1 MTPQRFDISE
11 AYKWWDV
18 LRDGNQLTEI
28 RLISNDGKTASGIFD
43 NIDEIVKAIVP
54 YTNDWNIYYTIN
66 RLPDDVKGLPQYN
79 KIIVRPKQTCNDNMM
94 IARDYVCIDLDSRR
108 LSGTN
113 ATDEQVEFT
122 KKKANEV
129 YQYLVNVGFNPP
141 TVVFSSSGVHLYLK
155 CAMQNNEKNTKLVKR
170 FLQALSMM
178 FTDEHTDVDEKVFN
192 CARIMRLP
200 STYSCK
206 GNTMDA
212 SRPQRLCKFVKINEN
227 KINDVAYFEKVA
239 ALYPEEEAR
248 PSSQNNYSL
257 ESFDL
262 DAFIEKHNIPVTKK
276 VEVADGTRYYLE
288 HCLFNDQHK
297 GHDAILFKHKNG
309 AVAYFC
315 YHNSCSGND
324 WRKVREMY
332 EPDAYTRKSTYQPH
346 RSFRP
351 IRQEIVPKELQETE
365 ESKGNVWQCLSEIE
379 DEDRSKII
387 SIPSG
392 ITQYDKECCGFDK
405 PSLSVWSGNN
415 GCVDCDTEYFN
426 GKRWVKIS
434 DYKDGDMVL
443 QYNAD
448 GTASLVKPLKYHK
461 YRCDSLTLMTNATN
475 SINQCL
481 SDEHNVIYITS
492 KGNLHKQNFSQF
504 KSAGGRQC
512 WIIPYFRY
520 SGSGIDWTDN
530 EIKLA
535 LAVSAE
541 GHLFE
546 HRLNKK
552 RRVRVNL
559 KHKYKKDE
567 LEYLL
572 NACGIEYEKKKYC
585 PRDLA
590 FDTYLFYWDKAF
602 KLFPLDWYNMSEAQL
617 ELVKSN
623 ITIWDGRVSE
633 GRGGTYS
640 TTKKHNAD
648 FVQFCATSLGYRCS
662 ISEDNREDRK
672 NTLYSLHFS
681 KNKSMI
687 RCYKGGFKF
696 SYYKTL
702 DGYKYCF
709 SVPSGMLVLRRNNA
723 INITGNSAKSTLL
736 NQIALN
742 AVNQGFKVA
751 IYSGELR
758 GKKMKRWLLYQAAGK
773 QYNKKSIYNEYDY
786 FTPTPVKDKIVSWL
800 DGKLYNY
807 NTRYSHNIEQVCLE
821 VEKLVKEQQID
832 MLIMDNLSCLDIQ
845 ELDGAI
851 NEQQKAAIKMLLR
864 LTDNLELAT
873 HLVVHPKKAETYLR
887 KNDVS
892 GAKTLT
898 DLADCVFFVH
908 RWNQDTQKA
917 AKEFMIDSVYYDLC
931 DSGATNLVEVIKH
944 REFGEAE
951 GHIYKLYFEPES
963 RRLKNSIAEHIHYG
977 WEDNPTQIDFDYSS
991 NDAINA
997 FESHQDVDNE
1007 QLDSFED
1014 LLKSPF

>member
-1 MTPQRFDISE
+1 MDTYGNTRMNRFDISE

-28 RLISNDGKTASGIFD
+28 RLLSNDGRTASGIFD
-43 NIDEIVKAIVP
+43 NIDEIVKAIAP

-66 RLPDDVKGLPQYN
+66 RLPDDVRGLPQYN

-94 IARDYVCIDLDSRR
+94 VARDYVCIDLDSRR

-141 TVVFSSSGVHLYLK
+141 TVVFSSNGVHMYLR
-155 CAMQNNEKNTKLVKR
+155 CAMLNNEKNTKLVKR

-212 SRPQRLCKFVKINEN
+212 SRPQRLCKFVKISEN
-227 KINDVAYFEKVA
+227 KVNDIAYFEKIA
-239 ALYPEEEAR
+239 ALYPEEEVR
-248 PSSQNNYSL
+248 PSSQNNYSM

-297 GHDAILFKHKNG
+297 GHDAILFKHRNG
-309 AVAYFC
+309 AIAYFC

-351 IRQEIVPKELQETE
+351 IRQEIAPKELQEKE

-415 GCVDCDTEYFN
+415 G
-426 GKRWVKIS
+426 
-434 DYKDGDMVL
+434 
-443 QYNAD
+443 
-448 GTASLVKPLKYHK
+448 
-461 YRCDSLTLMTNATN
+461 
-475 SINQCL
+475 
-481 SDEHNVIYITS
+481 
-492 KGNLHKQNFSQF
+492 
-504 KSAGGRQC
+504 
-512 WIIPYFRY
+512 
-520 SGSGIDWTDN
+520 
-530 EIKLA
+530 
-535 LAVSAE
+535 
-541 GHLFE
+541 
-546 HRLNKK
+546 
-552 RRVRVNL
+552 
-559 KHKYKKDE
+559 
-567 LEYLL
+567 
-572 NACGIEYEKKKYC
+572 
-585 PRDLA
+585 
-590 FDTYLFYWDKAF
+590 
-602 KLFPLDWYNMSEAQL
+602 
-617 ELVKSN
+617 
-623 ITIWDGRVSE
+623 
-633 GRGGTYS
+633 
-640 TTKKHNAD
+640 
-648 FVQFCATSLGYRCS
+648 
-662 ISEDNREDRK
+662 
-672 NTLYSLHFS
+672 
-681 KNKSMI
+681 
-687 RCYKGGFKF
+687 
-696 SYYKTL
+696 
-702 DGYKYCF
+702 
-709 SVPSGMLVLRRNNA
+709 
-723 INITGNSAKSTLL
+723 SAKSTLL

-773 QYNKKSIYNEYDY
+773 QYNKKSIYNEFDY

-873 HLVVHPKKAETYLR
+873 HVVVHPKKCETYLR

-917 AKEFMIDSVYYDLC
+917 AKEFMTDSVYYDLC
-931 DSGATNLVEVIKH
+931 DSGTTNVVEVIKH

-977 WEDNPTQIDFDYSS
+977 WEEVGVQSEIEYSETSSRTTLSTLSEINDTIGDFD
-991 NDAINA
+991 D
-997 FESHQDVDNE
+997 
-1007 QLDSFED
+1007 D
-1014 LLKSPF
+1014 LPY

>member
-43 NIDEIVKAIVP
+43 SIDEIVKAIVP

-206 GNTMDA
+206 GNNMDA
-212 SRPQRLCKFVKINEN
+212 SRPQRLCKFVKISDN
-227 KINDVAYFEKVA
+227 KVNDVAYFEKVA

-248 PSSQNNYSL
+248 PSSQNNYSM

-262 DAFIEKHNIPVTKK
+262 EAFIEKHNIPVTKK

-415 GCVDCDTEYFN
+415 G
-426 GKRWVKIS
+426 
-434 DYKDGDMVL
+434 
-443 QYNAD
+443 
-448 GTASLVKPLKYHK
+448 
-461 YRCDSLTLMTNATN
+461 
-475 SINQCL
+475 
-481 SDEHNVIYITS
+481 
-492 KGNLHKQNFSQF
+492 
-504 KSAGGRQC
+504 
-512 WIIPYFRY
+512 
-520 SGSGIDWTDN
+520 
-530 EIKLA
+530 
-535 LAVSAE
+535 
-541 GHLFE
+541 
-546 HRLNKK
+546 
-552 RRVRVNL
+552 
-559 KHKYKKDE
+559 
-567 LEYLL
+567 
-572 NACGIEYEKKKYC
+572 
-585 PRDLA
+585 
-590 FDTYLFYWDKAF
+590 
-602 KLFPLDWYNMSEAQL
+602 
-617 ELVKSN
+617 
-623 ITIWDGRVSE
+623 
-633 GRGGTYS
+633 
-640 TTKKHNAD
+640 
-648 FVQFCATSLGYRCS
+648 
-662 ISEDNREDRK
+662 
-672 NTLYSLHFS
+672 
-681 KNKSMI
+681 
-687 RCYKGGFKF
+687 
-696 SYYKTL
+696 
-702 DGYKYCF
+702 
-709 SVPSGMLVLRRNNA
+709 
-723 INITGNSAKSTLL
+723 SAKSTLL

-873 HLVVHPKKAETYLR
+873 HLVVHPKKSETYLR

-997 FESHQDVDNE
+997 FESQQDVDNE

>member
-1 MTPQRFDISE
+1 MNRFDIAE

-28 RLISNDGKTASGIFD
+28 RLFANDGMTASGIFD
-43 NIDEIVKAIVP
+43 SIDEIVKAVAP

-66 RLPDDVKGLPQYN
+66 RLPDDVRGLPQYN

-94 IARDYVCIDLDSRR
+94 VARDYVCIDLDSRR

-129 YQYLVNVGFNPP
+129 YKYLVNVGFNPP
-141 TVVFSSSGVHLYLK
+141 TVVFSSSGVHLYLR
-155 CAMQNNEKNTKLVKR
+155 CAMLNNEKNTKLVKR

-192 CARIMRLP
+192 CARVMRLP

-227 KINDVAYFEKVA
+227 KVNDVAYFEKVA

-248 PSSQNNYSL
+248 PSSQNNYSM

-276 VEVADGTRYYLE
+276 VDVADGTRYYLE
-288 HCLFNDQHK
+288 HCLFNDQHRGK
-297 GHDAILFKHKNG
+297 DAILFKHKNG

-332 EPDAYTRKSTYQPH
+332 EPDCYTRKSTFQPH

-379 DEDRSKII
+379 DEDRSKIV

-392 ITQYDKECCGFDK
+392 IIQYDKECCGFDK

-415 GCVDCDTEYFN
+415 G
-426 GKRWVKIS
+426 
-434 DYKDGDMVL
+434 
-443 QYNAD
+443 
-448 GTASLVKPLKYHK
+448 
-461 YRCDSLTLMTNATN
+461 
-475 SINQCL
+475 
-481 SDEHNVIYITS
+481 
-492 KGNLHKQNFSQF
+492 
-504 KSAGGRQC
+504 
-512 WIIPYFRY
+512 
-520 SGSGIDWTDN
+520 
-530 EIKLA
+530 
-535 LAVSAE
+535 
-541 GHLFE
+541 
-546 HRLNKK
+546 
-552 RRVRVNL
+552 
-559 KHKYKKDE
+559 
-567 LEYLL
+567 
-572 NACGIEYEKKKYC
+572 
-585 PRDLA
+585 
-590 FDTYLFYWDKAF
+590 
-602 KLFPLDWYNMSEAQL
+602 
-617 ELVKSN
+617 
-623 ITIWDGRVSE
+623 
-633 GRGGTYS
+633 
-640 TTKKHNAD
+640 
-648 FVQFCATSLGYRCS
+648 
-662 ISEDNREDRK
+662 
-672 NTLYSLHFS
+672 
-681 KNKSMI
+681 
-687 RCYKGGFKF
+687 
-696 SYYKTL
+696 
-702 DGYKYCF
+702 
-709 SVPSGMLVLRRNNA
+709 
-723 INITGNSAKSTLL
+723 SAKSTLL

-773 QYNKKSIYNEYDY
+773 QYNKKSAYNDYDY
-786 FTPTPVKDKIVSWL
+786 FTPTLIKDKIVSWL
-800 DGKLYNY
+800 DGKLFNY
-807 NTRYSHNIEQVCLE
+807 NTRYSHDIEQVCLE

-864 LTDNLELAT
+864 LTEKLELAT
-873 HLVVHPKKAETYLR
+873 HLVVHPKKSEMYLR

-898 DLADCVFFVH
+898 DLADGVFFVH
-908 RWNQDTQKA
+908 RWNQDTQRA
-917 AKEFMIDSVYYDLC
+917 AKDFMSEQVYYDLC
-931 DSGATNLVEVIKH
+931 ESGTTNVVEVIKQ

-977 WEDNPTQIDFDYSS
+977 WEEEPIQQSLADEFSSIPTEFESYPPQSDDFDPFGS
-991 NDAINA
+991 
-997 FESHQDVDNE
+997 
-1007 QLDSFED
+1007 ED
-1014 LLKSPF
+1014 DSPF

>member
-1 MTPQRFDISE
+1 MDTYGNTRMNRFDISE

-28 RLISNDGKTASGIFD
+28 RLLANDGRTASGIFD
-43 NIDEIVKAIVP
+43 NIDEIVKAIAP

-66 RLPDDVKGLPQYN
+66 RLPDDVRGLPQYN

-94 IARDYVCIDLDSRR
+94 VARDYVCIDLDSRR

-141 TVVFSSSGVHLYLK
+141 TVVFSSNGVHMYLR
-155 CAMQNNEKNTKLVKR
+155 CAMLNNEKNTALVKR

-206 GNTMDA
+206 GNTSDA
-212 SRPQRLCKFVKINEN
+212 SRPQRLCKFVKISEN
-227 KINDVAYFEKVA
+227 KVNDIAYFEKVA
-239 ALYPEEEAR
+239 ALYPEEEVR
-248 PSSQNNYSL
+248 PSSQNNYSM

-297 GHDAILFKHKNG
+297 GHDAILFKHRNG
-309 AVAYFC
+309 AIAYFC

-351 IRQEIVPKELQETE
+351 IRQEIAPKELQEKE

-415 GCVDCDTEYFN
+415 G
-426 GKRWVKIS
+426 
-434 DYKDGDMVL
+434 
-443 QYNAD
+443 
-448 GTASLVKPLKYHK
+448 
-461 YRCDSLTLMTNATN
+461 
-475 SINQCL
+475 
-481 SDEHNVIYITS
+481 
-492 KGNLHKQNFSQF
+492 
-504 KSAGGRQC
+504 
-512 WIIPYFRY
+512 
-520 SGSGIDWTDN
+520 
-530 EIKLA
+530 
-535 LAVSAE
+535 
-541 GHLFE
+541 
-546 HRLNKK
+546 
-552 RRVRVNL
+552 
-559 KHKYKKDE
+559 
-567 LEYLL
+567 
-572 NACGIEYEKKKYC
+572 
-585 PRDLA
+585 
-590 FDTYLFYWDKAF
+590 
-602 KLFPLDWYNMSEAQL
+602 
-617 ELVKSN
+617 
-623 ITIWDGRVSE
+623 
-633 GRGGTYS
+633 
-640 TTKKHNAD
+640 
-648 FVQFCATSLGYRCS
+648 
-662 ISEDNREDRK
+662 
-672 NTLYSLHFS
+672 
-681 KNKSMI
+681 
-687 RCYKGGFKF
+687 
-696 SYYKTL
+696 
-702 DGYKYCF
+702 
-709 SVPSGMLVLRRNNA
+709 
-723 INITGNSAKSTLL
+723 SAKSTLL

-773 QYNKKSIYNEYDY
+773 QYNKKSTYNEYDY
-786 FTPTPVKDKIVSWL
+786 FTPTHIKDNIVSWL
-800 DGKLYNY
+800 EGKLYNY

-821 VEKLVKEQQID
+821 VEKLVKEHQID

-873 HLVVHPKKAETYLR
+873 HVVVHPKKCETYLR

-917 AKEFMIDSVYYDLC
+917 AKEFMTDSVYYDLC
-931 DSGATNLVEVIKH
+931 DSGTTNVVEVIKH

-977 WEDNPTQIDFDYSS
+977 WEEVGVQSEIEYSETPSSTTLSTLSEINDTIGDFD
-991 NDAINA
+991 D
-997 FESHQDVDNE
+997 
-1007 QLDSFED
+1007 D
-1014 LLKSPF
+1014 LPY

>member
-1 MTPQRFDISE
+1 MIPQRFDIAE

-43 NIDEIVKAIVP
+43 SIDEIVKAIVP

-212 SRPQRLCKFVKINEN
+212 SRPQRLCKFVKISDN
-227 KINDVAYFEKVA
+227 KVNDIAYFEKVA

-297 GHDAILFKHKNG
+297 GHDAILFKHRNG

-332 EPDAYTRKSTYQPH
+332 EPDCYTRKSTYQPH

-351 IRQEIVPKELQETE
+351 IKQEVVPKELQETE

-379 DEDRSKII
+379 DEDRSKIV

-415 GCVDCDTEYFN
+415 G
-426 GKRWVKIS
+426 
-434 DYKDGDMVL
+434 
-443 QYNAD
+443 
-448 GTASLVKPLKYHK
+448 
-461 YRCDSLTLMTNATN
+461 
-475 SINQCL
+475 
-481 SDEHNVIYITS
+481 
-492 KGNLHKQNFSQF
+492 
-504 KSAGGRQC
+504 
-512 WIIPYFRY
+512 
-520 SGSGIDWTDN
+520 
-530 EIKLA
+530 
-535 LAVSAE
+535 
-541 GHLFE
+541 
-546 HRLNKK
+546 
-552 RRVRVNL
+552 
-559 KHKYKKDE
+559 
-567 LEYLL
+567 
-572 NACGIEYEKKKYC
+572 
-585 PRDLA
+585 
-590 FDTYLFYWDKAF
+590 
-602 KLFPLDWYNMSEAQL
+602 
-617 ELVKSN
+617 
-623 ITIWDGRVSE
+623 
-633 GRGGTYS
+633 
-640 TTKKHNAD
+640 
-648 FVQFCATSLGYRCS
+648 
-662 ISEDNREDRK
+662 
-672 NTLYSLHFS
+672 
-681 KNKSMI
+681 
-687 RCYKGGFKF
+687 
-696 SYYKTL
+696 
-702 DGYKYCF
+702 
-709 SVPSGMLVLRRNNA
+709 
-723 INITGNSAKSTLL
+723 SAKSTLL

-997 FESHQDVDNE
+997 FESQQDIDNE

>member
-79 KIIVRPKQTCNDNMM
+79 KIIVRPKQTYNDNMM

-262 DAFIEKHNIPVTKK
+262 DAFIEKHNMPVTKK

-365 ESKGNVWQCLSEIE
+365 ESTGNVWQCLSEIE

-415 GCVDCDTEYFN
+415 G
-426 GKRWVKIS
+426 
-434 DYKDGDMVL
+434 
-443 QYNAD
+443 
-448 GTASLVKPLKYHK
+448 
-461 YRCDSLTLMTNATN
+461 
-475 SINQCL
+475 
-481 SDEHNVIYITS
+481 
-492 KGNLHKQNFSQF
+492 
-504 KSAGGRQC
+504 
-512 WIIPYFRY
+512 
-520 SGSGIDWTDN
+520 
-530 EIKLA
+530 
-535 LAVSAE
+535 
-541 GHLFE
+541 
-546 HRLNKK
+546 
-552 RRVRVNL
+552 
-559 KHKYKKDE
+559 
-567 LEYLL
+567 
-572 NACGIEYEKKKYC
+572 
-585 PRDLA
+585 
-590 FDTYLFYWDKAF
+590 
-602 KLFPLDWYNMSEAQL
+602 
-617 ELVKSN
+617 
-623 ITIWDGRVSE
+623 
-633 GRGGTYS
+633 
-640 TTKKHNAD
+640 
-648 FVQFCATSLGYRCS
+648 
-662 ISEDNREDRK
+662 
-672 NTLYSLHFS
+672 
-681 KNKSMI
+681 
-687 RCYKGGFKF
+687 
-696 SYYKTL
+696 
-702 DGYKYCF
+702 
-709 SVPSGMLVLRRNNA
+709 
-723 INITGNSAKSTLL
+723 SAKSTLL

-997 FESHQDVDNE
+997 FESQQDVDNE

>member
-227 KINDVAYFEKVA
+227 KVNDIAYFEKVA

-248 PSSQNNYSL
+248 PSSQNNYSM

-276 VEVADGTRYYLE
+276 LEVADGTRYYLE

-297 GHDAILFKHKNG
+297 GHDAILFKHRNG

-332 EPDAYTRKSTYQPH
+332 EPDCYTRKSTYQPH

-351 IRQEIVPKELQETE
+351 IKQEIVPKELQETE

-415 GCVDCDTEYFN
+415 G
-426 GKRWVKIS
+426 
-434 DYKDGDMVL
+434 
-443 QYNAD
+443 
-448 GTASLVKPLKYHK
+448 
-461 YRCDSLTLMTNATN
+461 
-475 SINQCL
+475 
-481 SDEHNVIYITS
+481 
-492 KGNLHKQNFSQF
+492 
-504 KSAGGRQC
+504 
-512 WIIPYFRY
+512 
-520 SGSGIDWTDN
+520 
-530 EIKLA
+530 
-535 LAVSAE
+535 
-541 GHLFE
+541 
-546 HRLNKK
+546 
-552 RRVRVNL
+552 
-559 KHKYKKDE
+559 
-567 LEYLL
+567 
-572 NACGIEYEKKKYC
+572 
-585 PRDLA
+585 
-590 FDTYLFYWDKAF
+590 
-602 KLFPLDWYNMSEAQL
+602 
-617 ELVKSN
+617 
-623 ITIWDGRVSE
+623 
-633 GRGGTYS
+633 
-640 TTKKHNAD
+640 
-648 FVQFCATSLGYRCS
+648 
-662 ISEDNREDRK
+662 
-672 NTLYSLHFS
+672 
-681 KNKSMI
+681 
-687 RCYKGGFKF
+687 
-696 SYYKTL
+696 
-702 DGYKYCF
+702 
-709 SVPSGMLVLRRNNA
+709 
-723 INITGNSAKSTLL
+723 SAKSTLL

-997 FESHQDVDNE
+997 FESQQDVDNE

>member
-1 MTPQRFDISE
+1 MNRFDIAE

-28 RLISNDGKTASGIFD
+28 RLIANDGRTASGIFD

-54 YTNDWNIYYTIN
+54 YTNDWNLYYTIN
-66 RLPDDVKGLPQYN
+66 RLPDDVRGLPQYN

-94 IARDYVCIDLDSRR
+94 VARDYVCIDLDSRR

-129 YQYLVNVGFNPP
+129 YKYLVNVGFNPP
-141 TVVFSSSGVHLYLK
+141 TVVFSSNGVHLYLR
-155 CAMQNNEKNTKLVKR
+155 CAMLNNEKNTKLVKR

-227 KINDVAYFEKVA
+227 KVNDVAYFEKVA

-248 PSSQNNYSL
+248 PSSQNNYSM

-332 EPDAYTRKSTYQPH
+332 EPDCYTRKSTYQPH

-351 IRQEIVPKELQETE
+351 IRQEIAPKELQETE

-379 DEDRSKII
+379 DEDRSKIV

-415 GCVDCDTEYFN
+415 G
-426 GKRWVKIS
+426 
-434 DYKDGDMVL
+434 
-443 QYNAD
+443 
-448 GTASLVKPLKYHK
+448 
-461 YRCDSLTLMTNATN
+461 
-475 SINQCL
+475 
-481 SDEHNVIYITS
+481 
-492 KGNLHKQNFSQF
+492 
-504 KSAGGRQC
+504 
-512 WIIPYFRY
+512 
-520 SGSGIDWTDN
+520 
-530 EIKLA
+530 
-535 LAVSAE
+535 
-541 GHLFE
+541 
-546 HRLNKK
+546 
-552 RRVRVNL
+552 
-559 KHKYKKDE
+559 
-567 LEYLL
+567 
-572 NACGIEYEKKKYC
+572 
-585 PRDLA
+585 
-590 FDTYLFYWDKAF
+590 
-602 KLFPLDWYNMSEAQL
+602 
-617 ELVKSN
+617 
-623 ITIWDGRVSE
+623 
-633 GRGGTYS
+633 
-640 TTKKHNAD
+640 
-648 FVQFCATSLGYRCS
+648 
-662 ISEDNREDRK
+662 
-672 NTLYSLHFS
+672 
-681 KNKSMI
+681 
-687 RCYKGGFKF
+687 
-696 SYYKTL
+696 
-702 DGYKYCF
+702 
-709 SVPSGMLVLRRNNA
+709 
-723 INITGNSAKSTLL
+723 SAKSTLL

-758 GKKMKRWLLYQAAGK
+758 GKKMKRWLIYQAAGK
-773 QYNKKSIYNEYDY
+773 QYNKKSSYNEYDY
-786 FTPTPVKDKIVSWL
+786 FTPTLVKDKIVSWL

-807 NTRYSHNIEQVCLE
+807 NTRYSHDIEQVCLE
-821 VEKLVKEQQID
+821 VEKLVKEKQID

-864 LTDNLELAT
+864 LTERLELAT
-873 HLVVHPKKAETYLR
+873 QLVVHPKKSETYLR

-917 AKEFMIDSVYYDLC
+917 AKEFMTDSVYYDLC

-977 WEDNPTQIDFDYSS
+977 WEEPSEETPMALHEDEFAHNDFEKENPFGDD
-991 NDAINA
+991 
-997 FESHQDVDNE
+997 
-1007 QLDSFED
+1007 ED
-1014 LLKSPF
+1014 LPW

>member
-1 MTPQRFDISE
+1 MTPQRFDIAE

-28 RLISNDGKTASGIFD
+28 RLIANDGRTASGIFD
-43 NIDEIVKAIVP
+43 SIDEIVKAIVP

-66 RLPDDVKGLPQYN
+66 RLPDDVRGLPQYN

-94 IARDYVCIDLDSRR
+94 VARDYVCIDLDSRR

-141 TVVFSSSGVHLYLK
+141 TVVFSSNGVHLYLR
-155 CAMQNNEKNTKLVKR
+155 CAMLNNEKNTKLVKR

-227 KINDVAYFEKVA
+227 KVNDVAYFEKVA

-248 PSSQNNYSL
+248 PSSQNNYSM

-332 EPDAYTRKSTYQPH
+332 EPDCYTRKSTYQPH

-379 DEDRSKII
+379 DEDRSKIV

-415 GCVDCDTEYFN
+415 G
-426 GKRWVKIS
+426 
-434 DYKDGDMVL
+434 
-443 QYNAD
+443 
-448 GTASLVKPLKYHK
+448 
-461 YRCDSLTLMTNATN
+461 
-475 SINQCL
+475 
-481 SDEHNVIYITS
+481 
-492 KGNLHKQNFSQF
+492 
-504 KSAGGRQC
+504 
-512 WIIPYFRY
+512 
-520 SGSGIDWTDN
+520 
-530 EIKLA
+530 
-535 LAVSAE
+535 
-541 GHLFE
+541 
-546 HRLNKK
+546 
-552 RRVRVNL
+552 
-559 KHKYKKDE
+559 
-567 LEYLL
+567 
-572 NACGIEYEKKKYC
+572 
-585 PRDLA
+585 
-590 FDTYLFYWDKAF
+590 
-602 KLFPLDWYNMSEAQL
+602 
-617 ELVKSN
+617 
-623 ITIWDGRVSE
+623 
-633 GRGGTYS
+633 
-640 TTKKHNAD
+640 
-648 FVQFCATSLGYRCS
+648 
-662 ISEDNREDRK
+662 
-672 NTLYSLHFS
+672 
-681 KNKSMI
+681 
-687 RCYKGGFKF
+687 
-696 SYYKTL
+696 
-702 DGYKYCF
+702 
-709 SVPSGMLVLRRNNA
+709 
-723 INITGNSAKSTLL
+723 SAKSTLL

-773 QYNKKSIYNEYDY
+773 QYNKKSAYNEYDY
-786 FTPTPVKDKIVSWL
+786 YTPTLVKDKIVSWL

-807 NTRYSHNIEQVCLE
+807 NTKYSHDIEQVCLE

-864 LTDNLELAT
+864 LTDKLELAT
-873 HLVVHPKKAETYLR
+873 HVVVHPKKCETYLR

-917 AKEFMIDSVYYDLC
+917 AKEFMSDSVYYDLC
-931 DSGATNLVEVIKH
+931 DSGTTNVVEVIKH

-977 WEDNPTQIDFDYSS
+977 WEEPTEETSMVLNEDEFTHNDFEKENPFGDD
-991 NDAINA
+991 
-997 FESHQDVDNE
+997 
-1007 QLDSFED
+1007 ED
-1014 LLKSPF
+1014 LPW

>member
-1 MTPQRFDISE
+1 MTTQRFDIAE

-28 RLISNDGKTASGIFD
+28 RLLSNDGRTASGIFD

-66 RLPDDVKGLPQYN
+66 RLPDDVRGLPQYN

-141 TVVFSSSGVHLYLK
+141 TVVFSSSGVHLYLR

-178 FTDEHTDVDEKVFN
+178 FTDEHTEVDEKVFN

-212 SRPQRLCKFVKINEN
+212 SRPQRLCRFVKISDN
-227 KINDVAYFEKVA
+227 KVNDVAYFEKVA

-248 PSSQNNYSL
+248 PSSQNNYSM

-297 GHDAILFKHKNG
+297 GHDAILFKHRNG

-315 YHNSCSGND
+315 FHNSCSGND

-351 IRQEIVPKELQETE
+351 IRQEIAPKELQEKE

-379 DEDRSKII
+379 DEDRSKIV

-415 GCVDCDTEYFN
+415 G
-426 GKRWVKIS
+426 
-434 DYKDGDMVL
+434 
-443 QYNAD
+443 
-448 GTASLVKPLKYHK
+448 
-461 YRCDSLTLMTNATN
+461 
-475 SINQCL
+475 
-481 SDEHNVIYITS
+481 
-492 KGNLHKQNFSQF
+492 
-504 KSAGGRQC
+504 
-512 WIIPYFRY
+512 
-520 SGSGIDWTDN
+520 
-530 EIKLA
+530 
-535 LAVSAE
+535 
-541 GHLFE
+541 
-546 HRLNKK
+546 
-552 RRVRVNL
+552 
-559 KHKYKKDE
+559 
-567 LEYLL
+567 
-572 NACGIEYEKKKYC
+572 
-585 PRDLA
+585 
-590 FDTYLFYWDKAF
+590 
-602 KLFPLDWYNMSEAQL
+602 
-617 ELVKSN
+617 
-623 ITIWDGRVSE
+623 
-633 GRGGTYS
+633 
-640 TTKKHNAD
+640 
-648 FVQFCATSLGYRCS
+648 
-662 ISEDNREDRK
+662 
-672 NTLYSLHFS
+672 
-681 KNKSMI
+681 
-687 RCYKGGFKF
+687 
-696 SYYKTL
+696 
-702 DGYKYCF
+702 
-709 SVPSGMLVLRRNNA
+709 
-723 INITGNSAKSTLL
+723 SAKSTLL

-773 QYNKKSIYNEYDY
+773 QYNKKSTYNEYDY

-800 DGKLYNY
+800 EGKLYNY

-821 VEKLVKEQQID
+821 VEKLVKEHQID

-873 HLVVHPKKAETYLR
+873 HVVVHPKKCETYLR

-917 AKEFMIDSVYYDLC
+917 AKEFMTDSVYYDLC
-931 DSGATNLVEVIKH
+931 NSGTTNVVEVIKH

-977 WEDNPTQIDFDYSS
+977 WEEQPVQADLSYDSMSEIEDMPDFEEYGG
-991 NDAINA
+991 N
-997 FESHQDVDNE
+997 F
-1007 QLDSFED
+1007 
-1014 LLKSPF
+1014 

>member
-1 MTPQRFDISE
+1 MTTQRFDIAE

-18 LRDGNQLTEI
+18 LREGNQLTEI
-28 RLISNDGKTASGIFD
+28 RLLANDGRTASGIFD

-66 RLPDDVKGLPQYN
+66 RLPDDVRGLPQYN

-141 TVVFSSSGVHLYLK
+141 TVVFSSSGVHLYLR

-178 FTDEHTDVDEKVFN
+178 FTDEHTEVDEKVFN

-212 SRPQRLCKFVKINEN
+212 SRPQRLCKFVKISDN
-227 KINDVAYFEKVA
+227 KVNDVAYFEKVA

-248 PSSQNNYSL
+248 PSSQNNYSM

-297 GHDAILFKHKNG
+297 GHDAILFKHRNG

-315 YHNSCSGND
+315 FHNSCSGND

-351 IRQEIVPKELQETE
+351 IRQEIAPKELQEKE

-379 DEDRSKII
+379 DEDRSKIV

-415 GCVDCDTEYFN
+415 G
-426 GKRWVKIS
+426 
-434 DYKDGDMVL
+434 
-443 QYNAD
+443 
-448 GTASLVKPLKYHK
+448 
-461 YRCDSLTLMTNATN
+461 
-475 SINQCL
+475 
-481 SDEHNVIYITS
+481 
-492 KGNLHKQNFSQF
+492 
-504 KSAGGRQC
+504 
-512 WIIPYFRY
+512 
-520 SGSGIDWTDN
+520 
-530 EIKLA
+530 
-535 LAVSAE
+535 
-541 GHLFE
+541 
-546 HRLNKK
+546 
-552 RRVRVNL
+552 
-559 KHKYKKDE
+559 
-567 LEYLL
+567 
-572 NACGIEYEKKKYC
+572 
-585 PRDLA
+585 
-590 FDTYLFYWDKAF
+590 
-602 KLFPLDWYNMSEAQL
+602 
-617 ELVKSN
+617 
-623 ITIWDGRVSE
+623 
-633 GRGGTYS
+633 
-640 TTKKHNAD
+640 
-648 FVQFCATSLGYRCS
+648 
-662 ISEDNREDRK
+662 
-672 NTLYSLHFS
+672 
-681 KNKSMI
+681 
-687 RCYKGGFKF
+687 
-696 SYYKTL
+696 
-702 DGYKYCF
+702 
-709 SVPSGMLVLRRNNA
+709 
-723 INITGNSAKSTLL
+723 SAKSTLL

-773 QYNKKSIYNEYDY
+773 QYNKKSAYNEYDY

-800 DGKLYNY
+800 EGKLYNY

-821 VEKLVKEQQID
+821 VEKLVKEHQID

-873 HLVVHPKKAETYLR
+873 HVVVHPKKCETYLR

-917 AKEFMIDSVYYDLC
+917 AKEFMTDSVYYDLC
-931 DSGATNLVEVIKH
+931 NSGTTNVVEVIKH

-977 WEDNPTQIDFDYSS
+977 WEEQPVQADLSYDSMSEIEDMPDFEEYGG
-991 NDAINA
+991 N
-997 FESHQDVDNE
+997 F
-1007 QLDSFED
+1007 
-1014 LLKSPF
+1014 

>member
-1 MTPQRFDISE
+1 MNRFDIAE

-28 RLISNDGKTASGIFD
+28 RLIANDGKTASGIFD
-43 NIDEIVKAIVP
+43 SIDEIVKAVAP

-66 RLPDDVKGLPQYN
+66 RLPDDVRGLPQYN

-94 IARDYVCIDLDSRR
+94 VARDYVCIDLDSRR

-141 TVVFSSSGVHLYLK
+141 TVVFSSSGVHLYLR
-155 CAMQNNEKNTKLVKR
+155 CAMLNNEKNTKLVKR

-192 CARIMRLP
+192 CARVMRLP

-227 KINDVAYFEKVA
+227 KVNDVAYFEKVA

-248 PSSQNNYSL
+248 PSSQNNYSM

-276 VEVADGTRYYLE
+276 VDVADGTRYYLE
-288 HCLFNDQHK
+288 HCLFNDQHRGK
-297 GHDAILFKHKNG
+297 DAILFKHKNG

-332 EPDAYTRKSTYQPH
+332 EPDCYTRKSTIQPH

-379 DEDRSKII
+379 DEDRSKIV

-392 ITQYDKECCGFDK
+392 IIQYDKECCGFDK

-415 GCVDCDTEYFN
+415 G
-426 GKRWVKIS
+426 
-434 DYKDGDMVL
+434 
-443 QYNAD
+443 
-448 GTASLVKPLKYHK
+448 
-461 YRCDSLTLMTNATN
+461 
-475 SINQCL
+475 
-481 SDEHNVIYITS
+481 
-492 KGNLHKQNFSQF
+492 
-504 KSAGGRQC
+504 
-512 WIIPYFRY
+512 
-520 SGSGIDWTDN
+520 
-530 EIKLA
+530 
-535 LAVSAE
+535 
-541 GHLFE
+541 
-546 HRLNKK
+546 
-552 RRVRVNL
+552 
-559 KHKYKKDE
+559 
-567 LEYLL
+567 
-572 NACGIEYEKKKYC
+572 
-585 PRDLA
+585 
-590 FDTYLFYWDKAF
+590 
-602 KLFPLDWYNMSEAQL
+602 
-617 ELVKSN
+617 
-623 ITIWDGRVSE
+623 
-633 GRGGTYS
+633 
-640 TTKKHNAD
+640 
-648 FVQFCATSLGYRCS
+648 
-662 ISEDNREDRK
+662 
-672 NTLYSLHFS
+672 
-681 KNKSMI
+681 
-687 RCYKGGFKF
+687 
-696 SYYKTL
+696 
-702 DGYKYCF
+702 
-709 SVPSGMLVLRRNNA
+709 
-723 INITGNSAKSTLL
+723 SAKSTLL

-773 QYNKKSIYNEYDY
+773 QYNKKSAYNDYDY
-786 FTPTPVKDKIVSWL
+786 FTPTLIKDKIVSWL
-800 DGKLYNY
+800 DGKLFNY
-807 NTRYSHNIEQVCLE
+807 NTRYSHDIEQVCLE

-864 LTDNLELAT
+864 LTEKLELAT
-873 HLVVHPKKAETYLR
+873 HLVVHPKKSEMYLR

-898 DLADCVFFVH
+898 DLADGVFFVH
-908 RWNQDTQKA
+908 RWNQDTQRA
-917 AKEFMIDSVYYDLC
+917 AKDFMSEQVYYDLC
-931 DSGATNLVEVIKH
+931 ESGTTNVVEVIKQ

-977 WEDNPTQIDFDYSS
+977 WEEEPTQQTFGDDFSSIPTEFESYPPHSDDFDPFGS
-991 NDAINA
+991 
-997 FESHQDVDNE
+997 
-1007 QLDSFED
+1007 ED
-1014 LLKSPF
+1014 DSPF

>member
-1 MTPQRFDISE
+1 MTPQRFDIAE
-11 AYKWWDV
+11 AYKRWDV

-28 RLISNDGKTASGIFD
+28 RLLANDGRTASGIFD

-66 RLPDDVKGLPQYN
+66 RLPDDVRGLPQYN

-141 TVVFSSSGVHLYLK
+141 TVVFSSSGVHLYLR

-212 SRPQRLCKFVKINEN
+212 SRPQRLCKFVKISDN
-227 KINDVAYFEKVA
+227 KVNDVAYFEKVA

-248 PSSQNNYSL
+248 PSSQNNYSM

-262 DAFIEKHNIPVTKK
+262 DAFIEKHHIPVTKK

-297 GHDAILFKHKNG
+297 GKDAILFKHRNG

-315 YHNSCSGND
+315 FHNSCSGND

-351 IRQEIVPKELQETE
+351 IRQEIAPKELQEKE

-379 DEDRSKII
+379 DEDRSKIV

-415 GCVDCDTEYFN
+415 G
-426 GKRWVKIS
+426 
-434 DYKDGDMVL
+434 
-443 QYNAD
+443 
-448 GTASLVKPLKYHK
+448 
-461 YRCDSLTLMTNATN
+461 
-475 SINQCL
+475 
-481 SDEHNVIYITS
+481 
-492 KGNLHKQNFSQF
+492 
-504 KSAGGRQC
+504 
-512 WIIPYFRY
+512 
-520 SGSGIDWTDN
+520 
-530 EIKLA
+530 
-535 LAVSAE
+535 
-541 GHLFE
+541 
-546 HRLNKK
+546 
-552 RRVRVNL
+552 
-559 KHKYKKDE
+559 
-567 LEYLL
+567 
-572 NACGIEYEKKKYC
+572 
-585 PRDLA
+585 
-590 FDTYLFYWDKAF
+590 
-602 KLFPLDWYNMSEAQL
+602 
-617 ELVKSN
+617 
-623 ITIWDGRVSE
+623 
-633 GRGGTYS
+633 
-640 TTKKHNAD
+640 
-648 FVQFCATSLGYRCS
+648 
-662 ISEDNREDRK
+662 
-672 NTLYSLHFS
+672 
-681 KNKSMI
+681 
-687 RCYKGGFKF
+687 
-696 SYYKTL
+696 
-702 DGYKYCF
+702 
-709 SVPSGMLVLRRNNA
+709 
-723 INITGNSAKSTLL
+723 SAKSTLL

-773 QYNKKSIYNEYDY
+773 QYNKKSAYNEYDY

-800 DGKLYNY
+800 EGKLYNY
-807 NTRYSHNIEQVCLE
+807 NTRYSHDIEQVCLE
-821 VEKLVKEQQID
+821 VEKLVKEHQID

-873 HLVVHPKKAETYLR
+873 HVVVHPKKCETYLR

-917 AKEFMIDSVYYDLC
+917 AKEFMTDSVYYDLC
-931 DSGATNLVEVIKH
+931 NSGTTNVVEVIKH

-977 WEDNPTQIDFDYSS
+977 WEEQPVQADISYDSMSEIEDMPDFEEYGG
-991 NDAINA
+991 N
-997 FESHQDVDNE
+997 F
-1007 QLDSFED
+1007 
-1014 LLKSPF
+1014 

>member
-1 MTPQRFDISE
+1 MTTQRFDIAE

-28 RLISNDGKTASGIFD
+28 RLLSNDGRTASGIFD

-66 RLPDDVKGLPQYN
+66 RLPDDVRGLPQYN

-141 TVVFSSSGVHLYLK
+141 TVVFSSSGVHLYLR

-178 FTDEHTDVDEKVFN
+178 FTDEHTEVDEKVFN

-212 SRPQRLCKFVKINEN
+212 SRPQRLCKFVKISDN
-227 KINDVAYFEKVA
+227 KVNDIAYFEKVA

-248 PSSQNNYSL
+248 PSSQNNYSM

-297 GHDAILFKHKNG
+297 GHDAILFKHRNG

-315 YHNSCSGND
+315 FHNSCSGND

-351 IRQEIVPKELQETE
+351 IRQEITPKELQEKE

-379 DEDRSKII
+379 DEDRSKIV

-415 GCVDCDTEYFN
+415 G
-426 GKRWVKIS
+426 
-434 DYKDGDMVL
+434 
-443 QYNAD
+443 
-448 GTASLVKPLKYHK
+448 
-461 YRCDSLTLMTNATN
+461 
-475 SINQCL
+475 
-481 SDEHNVIYITS
+481 
-492 KGNLHKQNFSQF
+492 
-504 KSAGGRQC
+504 
-512 WIIPYFRY
+512 
-520 SGSGIDWTDN
+520 
-530 EIKLA
+530 
-535 LAVSAE
+535 
-541 GHLFE
+541 
-546 HRLNKK
+546 
-552 RRVRVNL
+552 
-559 KHKYKKDE
+559 
-567 LEYLL
+567 
-572 NACGIEYEKKKYC
+572 
-585 PRDLA
+585 
-590 FDTYLFYWDKAF
+590 
-602 KLFPLDWYNMSEAQL
+602 
-617 ELVKSN
+617 
-623 ITIWDGRVSE
+623 
-633 GRGGTYS
+633 
-640 TTKKHNAD
+640 
-648 FVQFCATSLGYRCS
+648 
-662 ISEDNREDRK
+662 
-672 NTLYSLHFS
+672 
-681 KNKSMI
+681 
-687 RCYKGGFKF
+687 
-696 SYYKTL
+696 
-702 DGYKYCF
+702 
-709 SVPSGMLVLRRNNA
+709 
-723 INITGNSAKSTLL
+723 SAKSTLL

-773 QYNKKSIYNEYDY
+773 QYNKKSTYNEYDY

-800 DGKLYNY
+800 EGKLYNY
-807 NTRYSHNIEQVCLE
+807 NTRYSHDIEQVCLE
-821 VEKLVKEQQID
+821 VEKLVKEHQID
-832 MLIMDNLSCLDIQ
+832 MLIIDNLSCLDIQ

-873 HLVVHPKKAETYLR
+873 HVVVHPKKCETYLR

-917 AKEFMIDSVYYDLC
+917 AKEFMTDSVYYDLC
-931 DSGATNLVEVIKH
+931 NSGTTNVVEVIKH

-977 WEDNPTQIDFDYSS
+977 WEEEPVQTDLNYMS
-991 NDAINA
+991 NMAT
-997 FESHQDVDNE
+997 E
-1007 QLDSFED
+1007 FED
-1014 LLKSPF
+1014 MPDFEEYSGQF

>member
-1 MTPQRFDISE
+1 MTPQRFDIAE

-28 RLISNDGKTASGIFD
+28 RLIANDGKTASGIFD
-43 NIDEIVKAIVP
+43 SIDEIVKAIAP

-66 RLPDDVKGLPQYN
+66 RLPDDVRGLPQYN

-94 IARDYVCIDLDSRR
+94 VARDYVCIDLDSRR

-141 TVVFSSSGVHLYLK
+141 TVVFSSNGVHLYLR
-155 CAMQNNEKNTKLVKR
+155 CAMLNNEKNTKLVKR

-212 SRPQRLCKFVKINEN
+212 SRPQRLCKFVKINDN
-227 KINDVAYFEKVA
+227 KVNDVAYFEKVA

-248 PSSQNNYSL
+248 PSSQNNYSM

-297 GHDAILFKHKNG
+297 GKDAILFKHKNG

-332 EPDAYTRKSTYQPH
+332 EPDCYTRKSTYQPH

-379 DEDRSKII
+379 DEDRSKIV

-415 GCVDCDTEYFN
+415 G
-426 GKRWVKIS
+426 
-434 DYKDGDMVL
+434 
-443 QYNAD
+443 
-448 GTASLVKPLKYHK
+448 
-461 YRCDSLTLMTNATN
+461 
-475 SINQCL
+475 
-481 SDEHNVIYITS
+481 
-492 KGNLHKQNFSQF
+492 
-504 KSAGGRQC
+504 
-512 WIIPYFRY
+512 
-520 SGSGIDWTDN
+520 
-530 EIKLA
+530 
-535 LAVSAE
+535 
-541 GHLFE
+541 
-546 HRLNKK
+546 
-552 RRVRVNL
+552 
-559 KHKYKKDE
+559 
-567 LEYLL
+567 
-572 NACGIEYEKKKYC
+572 
-585 PRDLA
+585 
-590 FDTYLFYWDKAF
+590 
-602 KLFPLDWYNMSEAQL
+602 
-617 ELVKSN
+617 
-623 ITIWDGRVSE
+623 
-633 GRGGTYS
+633 
-640 TTKKHNAD
+640 
-648 FVQFCATSLGYRCS
+648 
-662 ISEDNREDRK
+662 
-672 NTLYSLHFS
+672 
-681 KNKSMI
+681 
-687 RCYKGGFKF
+687 
-696 SYYKTL
+696 
-702 DGYKYCF
+702 
-709 SVPSGMLVLRRNNA
+709 
-723 INITGNSAKSTLL
+723 SAKSTLL

-773 QYNKKSIYNEYDY
+773 QYNKKSTYNEYDY
-786 FTPTPVKDKIVSWL
+786 FTPTLVKDKIVSWL

-807 NTRYSHNIEQVCLE
+807 NTRYSHDIEQVCLE

-864 LTDNLELAT
+864 LTEKLELAT

-917 AKEFMIDSVYYDLC
+917 AKEFMADSVFYDLC
-931 DSGATNLVEVIKH
+931 DSGTTNVVEVIKQ

-977 WEDNPTQIDFDYSS
+977 WEEPAEETPMVLHEDEFANNDFEKENPFGDD
-991 NDAINA
+991 D
-997 FESHQDVDNE
+997 
-1007 QLDSFED
+1007 D
-1014 LLKSPF
+1014 LPW

>member
-1 MTPQRFDISE
+1 MNRFDISE

-28 RLISNDGKTASGIFD
+28 RLLSNDGRTASGIFD

-66 RLPDDVKGLPQYN
+66 RLPDDVRGLPQYN

-141 TVVFSSSGVHLYLK
+141 TVVFSSSGVHLYLR

-248 PSSQNNYSL
+248 PSSQNNYSM

-262 DAFIEKHNIPVTKK
+262 DAFIEKHNIPVTMK

-297 GHDAILFKHKNG
+297 GHDAILFKHRNG

-332 EPDAYTRKSTYQPH
+332 EPDCYTRKSTYQPH

-351 IRQEIVPKELQETE
+351 IKQEIIPKELQETE

-379 DEDRSKII
+379 DEDRSKIV

-405 PSLSVWSGNN
+405 PSLSVWSGSN
-415 GCVDCDTEYFN
+415 G
-426 GKRWVKIS
+426 
-434 DYKDGDMVL
+434 
-443 QYNAD
+443 
-448 GTASLVKPLKYHK
+448 
-461 YRCDSLTLMTNATN
+461 
-475 SINQCL
+475 
-481 SDEHNVIYITS
+481 
-492 KGNLHKQNFSQF
+492 
-504 KSAGGRQC
+504 
-512 WIIPYFRY
+512 
-520 SGSGIDWTDN
+520 
-530 EIKLA
+530 
-535 LAVSAE
+535 
-541 GHLFE
+541 
-546 HRLNKK
+546 
-552 RRVRVNL
+552 
-559 KHKYKKDE
+559 
-567 LEYLL
+567 
-572 NACGIEYEKKKYC
+572 
-585 PRDLA
+585 
-590 FDTYLFYWDKAF
+590 
-602 KLFPLDWYNMSEAQL
+602 
-617 ELVKSN
+617 
-623 ITIWDGRVSE
+623 
-633 GRGGTYS
+633 
-640 TTKKHNAD
+640 
-648 FVQFCATSLGYRCS
+648 
-662 ISEDNREDRK
+662 
-672 NTLYSLHFS
+672 
-681 KNKSMI
+681 
-687 RCYKGGFKF
+687 
-696 SYYKTL
+696 
-702 DGYKYCF
+702 
-709 SVPSGMLVLRRNNA
+709 
-723 INITGNSAKSTLL
+723 SAKSTLL
-736 NQIALN
+736 NQIAIN

-773 QYNKKSIYNEYDY
+773 QYNKKSIYNEFDY
-786 FTPTPVKDKIVSWL
+786 FTPIPVKDKIVSWL

-873 HLVVHPKKAETYLR
+873 HLVVHPKKSENYLR

-917 AKEFMIDSVYYDLC
+917 AKEFMTDSVYYDLC
-931 DSGATNLVEVIKH
+931 DSGATNLIEVIKH

-997 FESHQDVDNE
+997 FESQQDIDNE